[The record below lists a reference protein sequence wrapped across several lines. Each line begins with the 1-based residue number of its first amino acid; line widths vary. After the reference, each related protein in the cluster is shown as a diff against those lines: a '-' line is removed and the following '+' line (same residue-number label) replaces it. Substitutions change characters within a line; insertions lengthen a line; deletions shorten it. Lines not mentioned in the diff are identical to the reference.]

1 MTIDCRI
8 ADGIGTVT
16 VASRDAADRAR
27 LEEFLRAP
35 ELKGVVVRLA
45 GNPAGDATAL
55 SQTIAASPVPTA
67 AAIRGDCAGADLEI
81 ARACDFRYAS
91 APDSDAERQATEFL
105 RALTAGRSA
114 ALVRTVM
121 TSIRNAARMP
131 LGEALAEETSLFCQ
145 AARRL
150 IAAGE
155 GEPR

>member
-16 VASRDAADRAR
+16 VASLDAADRVR
-27 LEEFLRAP
+27 LEAFLRSP

-45 GNPAGDATAL
+45 GAFAGDAKAL
-55 SQTIAASPVPTA
+55 SETIAVSPVPTA
-67 AAIRGDCAGADLEI
+67 AAMRGDCAGAGLEI
-81 ARACDFRYAS
+81 ARACDFLAL
-91 APDSDAERQATEFL
+91 SDETDEQAADYL

-131 LGEALAEETSLFCQ
+131 LGEALAEETTLFCQ

-150 IAAGE
+150 IDAGE